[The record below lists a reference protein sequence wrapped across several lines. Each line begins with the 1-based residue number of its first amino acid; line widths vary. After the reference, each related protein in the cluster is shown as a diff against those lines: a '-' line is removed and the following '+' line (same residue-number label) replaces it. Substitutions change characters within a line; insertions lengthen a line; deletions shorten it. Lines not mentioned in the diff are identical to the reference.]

1 MKQKIIFLLSC
12 YLLITCAGFGQK
24 IYKDYIDGEIY
35 IKLKKEV
42 PYAFDTLQRSIDI
55 QAKLPF
61 LLPFVNRYNITKA
74 DAAFYFS
81 KSDVLKRTFRL
92 HISNSKM
99 IDALIK
105 ELSLLP
111 QVEYAEK
118 VPLCKVI
125 YTPNDLGSNTYD
137 GQYGLY
143 NINAQSA
150 WDVARGNHSTV
161 VAIVD
166 NAEDINHVDLTGNV
180 VSARDVSDN
189 DNDPTPP
196 ASSGSWVHGT
206 HTSGTACASTNNT
219 TGVAS
224 IGFGCGLMA
233 VKTTPNTGDG
243 GFIYNGY
250 EGISWAATNGASV
263 ISCSWGSSSSSTT
276 NQNVITDAYNHNVLV
291 VASAGNNGNANIQY
305 PAGYDHVLSVV
316 ATDINDQKASFSTY
330 GSWVDVCA
338 PGVSILSTLPGNNYG
353 YLSGTSMAAPL
364 VAGLC
369 GLVRSVN
376 PSLSVDQVV
385 NVIEST
391 CDNIDALNPGYGGLL
406 GSGRINAYNA
416 VESALPC
423 NPSVNLG
430 TGVYT
435 VPKTES
441 SGSITSG
448 NTIPGGSAVVFDAAT
463 LVELVP
469 GFHAFE
475 GSTFRA
481 YIDGC
486 GGSKF
491 FSSNVK
497 NKTIT
502 NNIESKNTSMMSPV
516 NAADLK
522 GLRVFPN
529 PSSAIVHLE
538 FTTGKPVDNA
548 VIRVYN
554 TQMQH
559 VKDIKPGNLAQGKQN
574 ITVNLSNLASGMYFI
589 IVQLPDEQLKAKV
602 SLIK

>member
-1 MKQKIIFLLSC
+1 MKQKFIFLLSC
-12 YLLITCAGFGQK
+12 YFLITYTTFSQNV
-24 IYKDYIDGEIY
+24 YKNYIDGDIY
-35 IKLKKEV
+35 IKIKKEV
-42 PYAFDTLQRSIDI
+42 PFTFDPLHKSVDI

-61 LLPFVNRYNITKA
+61 LLPFVNKYNITKA

-99 IDALIK
+99 IDALIR
-105 ELSLLP
+105 ELRLLP
-111 QVEYAEK
+111 QLEYAEK
-118 VPLCKVI
+118 VPLYKAY
-125 YTPNDLGSNTYD
+125 YTPNDLGSNTTS

-143 NINAQSA
+143 KVNAQNA
-150 WDVARGNHSTV
+150 WDVARGSHSTV

-166 NAEDINHVDLTGNV
+166 NAEDINHVDLISNV
-180 VSARDVSDN
+180 VSAWDVSDN
-189 DNDPTPP
+189 DNDPSPP

-206 HTSGTACASTNNT
+206 HTSGTACASTNNS

-243 GFIYNGY
+243 GFIYNGF
-250 EGISWAATNGASV
+250 EGISWAVSNGANV
-263 ISCSWGSSSSSTT
+263 ISCSWGGSPYSTT
-276 NQNVITDAYNHNVLV
+276 DQNVITDAYNNNVLV
-291 VASAGNNGNANIQY
+291 VASAGNNGNSDIQY

-316 ATDINDQKASFSTY
+316 ATDINDEKASFSSY

-353 YLSGTSMAAPL
+353 YLNGTSMAAPL

-376 PSLSVDQVV
+376 PSLSVDQLV

-406 GSGRINAYNA
+406 GNGRINAYNA
-416 VESALPC
+416 VESALSC

-430 TGVYT
+430 TGTYT
-435 VPKTES
+435 TPKTES

-448 NTIPGGSAVVFDAAT
+448 NTIPSGAAVVFDAAT
-463 LVELVP
+463 VVDLVP

-475 GSTFRA
+475 GSIFHA

-486 GGSKF
+486 GNRII
-491 FSSNVK
+491 SSSVK
-497 NKTIT
+497 KKPGT
-502 NNIESKNTSMMSPV
+502 NHAESINTSVISSV
-516 NAADLK
+516 NSSDLK

-529 PSSAIVHLE
+529 PTSAIVHLE
-538 FTTGKPVDNA
+538 FTTEKPANNA
-548 VIRVYN
+548 VISVYN
-554 TQMQH
+554 SQMQH
-559 VKDIKPGNLAQGKQN
+559 VKDISLGNLSKSKQN
-574 ITVNLSNLASGMYFI
+574 ITINLRNLASGMYFI
-589 IVQLPDEQLKAKV
+589 VVQLPDKQLKTKIAV
-602 SLIK
+602 VR

>member
-1 MKQKIIFLLSC
+1 MKRKIIFMLSC
-12 YLLITCAGFGQK
+12 YLLITYTTFSQNV
-24 IYKDYIDGEIY
+24 YKNYIDGELY
-35 IKLKKEV
+35 IKIKKEV
-42 PYAFDTLQRSIDI
+42 PFTFDPLQKSIDI

-61 LLPFVNRYNITKA
+61 LQPFVNKYNITKA

-92 HISNSKM
+92 HIYNSKM

-111 QVEYAEK
+111 EVEYAEK
-118 VPLCKVI
+118 VPLFKAY
-125 YTPNDLGSNTYD
+125 YTPDDLGANTTD

-143 NINAQSA
+143 KINAQNA
-150 WDVARGNHSTV
+150 WDVVRGSHSTV
-161 VAIVD
+161 IAIVD
-166 NAEDINHVDLTGNV
+166 NAEDINHVDLIDNV

-196 ASSGSWVHGT
+196 VSSGSWVHGT

-233 VKTTPNTGDG
+233 VKTTPNSGDG

-250 EGISWAATNGASV
+250 EGIAWAVSNGANV
-263 ISCSWGSSSSSTT
+263 VSCSWGGGPFSTT
-276 NQNVITDAYNHNVLV
+276 DQNVITDAYNNNVLV
-291 VASAGNNGNANIQY
+291 VASAGNNGNSNIQY

-316 ATDINDQKASFSTY
+316 ATDINDEKASFSTY

-406 GSGRINAYNA
+406 GSGRVNAYNA

-423 NPSVNLG
+423 NPSLSLG
-430 TGVYT
+430 TGTYT
-435 VPKTES
+435 TPKTES
-441 SGSITSG
+441 SGAITSG
-448 NTIPGGSAVVFDAAT
+448 NTIPSGAAVVFDAAT
-463 LVELVP
+463 LVDLVP

-475 GSTFRA
+475 GSVFNA

-486 GGSKF
+486 GNRIIN
-491 FSSNVK
+491 SSVK
-497 NKTIT
+497 KKPAT
-502 NNIESKNTSMMSPV
+502 NHTESINTSASSSV
-516 NAADLK
+516 NSSDLK

-538 FTTGKPVDNA
+538 FTTDKPVNK
-548 VIRVYN
+548 VMVEVYN
-554 TQMQH
+554 AQMQH
-559 VKDIKPGNLAQGKQN
+559 VKDITLGNLVQGKQN
-574 ITVNLSNLASGMYFI
+574 MTVNLNSLASGMYFI
-589 IVQLPDEQLKAKV
+589 IVQLPGKQLKSKIAV
-602 SLIK
+602 VR